1 MMSFTWTLHNSPA
14 ASAIAKR
21 APHRLHVPRVSS
33 AKFEGKSGRNKG
45 VSSGFLPLLPDEPM
59 YASPPDYSCA
69 PAGYACPPPAPL
81 APPAHEPPHYRP
93 ASPSS
98 SADETVVA
106 PTEEAVP
113 RQPSDEA
120 SSQPSSR
127 RSRIAPEQQ
136 AVLSAAFEEDP
147 LPSFEQRQELAERT
161 GLTPRSVQIWF
172 QNHRQ
177 RNRPAPAKT
186 APKLTTTTTTT
197 TTMTT
202 MTALGQAIGGGHCLT
217 KLPPKRGGACRANGE
232 EKWLPTVSLDSGS
245 GKPVVDT
252 AAVASRMYDLANAL
266 SPHSLPSP
274 VAPAALVP
282 PPPVPNMESAL
293 LARAMNQLRHNVA
306 AATHAGATE
315 LPTMGMGSLA
325 ATQVLLSVHSL
336 KAGAPAAGYH
346 SAAPASPASPA
357 SLAAVS
363 LAAASTAPIAPLAEV
378 PGAYAGALAAHEMPV
393 QGVVSAPKADTS
405 DAAGLLMLLGVAEA
419 KP

>member
-1 MMSFTWTLHNSPA
+1 
-14 ASAIAKR
+14 
-21 APHRLHVPRVSS
+21 
-33 AKFEGKSGRNKG
+33 
-45 VSSGFLPLLPDEPM
+45 
-59 YASPPDYSCA
+59 
-69 PAGYACPPPAPL
+69 
-81 APPAHEPPHYRP
+81 
-93 ASPSS
+93 
-98 SADETVVA
+98 
-106 PTEEAVP
+106 
-113 RQPSDEA
+113 
-120 SSQPSSR
+120 
-127 RSRIAPEQQ
+127 
-136 AVLSAAFEEDP
+136 
-147 LPSFEQRQELAERT
+147 
-161 GLTPRSVQIWF
+161 
-172 QNHRQ
+172 
-177 RNRPAPAKT
+177 
-186 APKLTTTTTTT
+186 
-197 TTMTT
+197 MTT

-217 KLPPKRGGACRANGE
+217 QLPPKRGGACRANGE

-245 GKPVVDT
+245 GEPVVDT
-252 AAVASRMYDLANAL
+252 AAVTTRMYDLANAL